1 MIEPVYSV
9 TGSDFE
15 KQQDLTWLRFGCSR
29 GCRAGNSRVTNLVV
43 SRTPLESGAIER
55 ESRVDESHPD
65 SKPVPE
71 YRGARETLRESAETI
86 P

>member
-1 MIEPVYSV
+1 
-9 TGSDFE
+9 
-15 KQQDLTWLRFGCSR
+15 
-29 GCRAGNSRVTNLVV
+29 VV
-43 SRTPLESGAIER
+43 SRSLLERSAIER
-55 ESRVDESHPD
+55 ESRVGENHPD